1 MWRKKV
7 GLNEKV
13 PCNIMAKRTIV
24 GRTQFL
30 LFFIF
35 LTSPSPG
42 VAVGRTGRR
51 SCFCTPRTW
60 NIFNSSSSIVIIT
73 ITRPL
78 EFLNWLGK
86 RNCFFLERQHCQLSS
101 NYIHNCLNLNWA
113 ELLTFFYNAHNFWM
127 ASPTDRGQTQL
138 ICNINNDNF
147 WHNYIPPLSVWVI
160 PHIASIF
167 QSLCIFMRIAQRLN
181 ISILVKPTIVQNNE
195 TYRFFTLLDFHPTQ
209 KVVFRVQDV
218 ALVLC
223 KFPM

>member
-1 MWRKKV
+1 
-7 GLNEKV
+7 
-13 PCNIMAKRTIV
+13 MAKRTIV

-113 ELLTFFYNAHNFWM
+113 EQLNFF
-127 ASPTDRGQTQL
+127 T
-138 ICNINNDNF
+138 C
-147 WHNYIPPLSVWVI
+147 
-160 PHIASIF
+160 ASISRIPVG
-167 QSLCIFMRIAQRLN
+167 QSVREWVGDSFIKGTEFIQMISSRSTAHRRLAHLSSLRACLFAQQSGNVVKVSRLALRLRRSAEPQRN
-181 ISILVKPTIVQNNE
+181 ISVKDCVT
-195 TYRFFTLLDFHPTQ
+195 TYQMFRF
-209 KVVFRVQDV
+209 
-218 ALVLC
+218 
-223 KFPM
+223 